1 MTIAEDRLLAY
12 FDGLLSP
19 EDAAALEAELR
30 TDAEAAAL
38 VEALRASDLPYR
50 EAAEAL
56 IPVPDLSEIEAFLAD
71 PPKPARTGTPVIR
84 WIGAIAASVL
94 LFVGGIYSGQNFF
107 QPEKTQWA
115 EWLEEIASYQ
125 ALYTRETLSLGNPP
139 PEPVQRQMA
148 RVSKALGQEIKAPD
162 FAAVKADYKYARM
175 YGIEGQPLAQIA
187 YLPKEGRPFS
197 LCMMKTDVPDH
208 QPRFA
213 EAYGM
218 KLATWRHKGI
228 AWVLVGGVSDA
239 ERDRYIEIARKQIGS

>member
-12 FDGLLSP
+12 VDGLLSP

-38 VEALRASDLPYR
+38 VEAQRASDLPYR

-94 LFVGGIYSGQNFF
+94 LFVGGIYSGQNLF

-139 PEPVQRQMA
+139 PERVQRQMA
-148 RVSKALGQEIKAPD
+148 RVSKALGQEIKRRRTSRQLRQTTNTPAFTESRGNRSARSPISPK
-162 FAAVKADYKYARM
+162 KA
-175 YGIEGQPLAQIA
+175 
-187 YLPKEGRPFS
+187 GRS
-197 LCMMKTDVPDH
+197 RC
-208 QPRFA
+208 A
-213 EAYGM
+213 
-218 KLATWRHKGI
+218 
-228 AWVLVGGVSDA
+228 
-239 ERDRYIEIARKQIGS
+239 